1 MASDDEVGYG
11 KPPKKTQFKPG
22 QSGNPKGRPKGA
34 KNIKTVVEQ
43 EAYSTITIKESGK
56 TSKVTKLE
64 ALAKSTLANGIKGDP
79 KAASIAW
86 GLLKQ
91 FLDHEDPQ
99 AAEQAP
105 PTEEELKIL
114 NNHAKFLEALGK
126 VLDVPD
132 ES

>member
-1 MASDDEVGYG
+1 MASEDDVGYG
-11 KPPKKTQFKPG
+11 KPPKKSQFQPG
-22 QSGNPKGRPKGA
+22 ESGNPKGRPKGA

-43 EAYSTITIKESGK
+43 EAYSTVTIKEGGK

-64 ALAKSTLANGIKGDP
+64 ALAKSTMANGIKGDP

-91 FLDHEDPQ
+91 FLPHEDPQ
-99 AAEQAP
+99 AAEHGL

-114 NNHAKFLEALGK
+114 NNHAEFLGALKK

>member
-1 MASDDEVGYG
+1 MASEDDVGYR
-11 KPPKKTQFKPG
+11 KPPKKSQFKPG

-43 EAYSTITIKESGK
+43 EAYATVNIKEGGK
-56 TSKVTKLE
+56 SSKVTKLQ
-64 ALAKSTLANGIKGDP
+64 ALMKAMMAKGIQGDP
-79 KAASIAW
+79 KAAGMAW
-86 GLLKQ
+86 GLFKLY
-91 FLDHEDPQ
+91 LDPEDPQ